1 MRHRLDDNFDR
12 RERTSDPQ
20 YVVVRSTRSASGLW
34 SRLWRISGRWYVTL
48 IVLALLW
55 ANARFLSTD
64 STGNWPALAPTG
76 NIGQPN
82 VPYAMA
88 VRRAGEVLCVDP
100 GSERPTD
107 EMFGL
112 VAYAYRSRATP
123 GSAIAFET
131 EEVVSNAAGSVQI
144 DPADIRA
151 AYLAWLAKHP
161 NTYWQRVAA
170 RLSGS
175 PGPAAANSLRT
186 FQILRTIAVILL
198 VALLIRSLAWTIP
211 ILDAAGRALS
221 GATLSPAERAAL
233 KRKKA
238 LLKGLCPAC
247 GYDIRRLPARV
258 CPECAHRWS
267 EREAS
272 TVPRT

>member
-1 MRHRLDDNFDR
+1 MRHKLDDNFDR
-12 RERTSDPQ
+12 RERTDDPRFI
-20 YVVVRSTRSASGLW
+20 VSPTRAGPGW
-34 SRLWRISGRWYVTL
+34 KARLWRASGRWYVT
-48 IVLALLW
+48 IAVLALLW
-55 ANARFLSTD
+55 ANARYLSAD

-88 VRRAGEVLCVDP
+88 VRRAGLVLCVDP
-100 GSERPTD
+100 GSEQPTD

-112 VAYAYRSRATP
+112 VAYAYRSRSTP

-175 PGPAAANSLRT
+175 PALAGANSLRT
-186 FQILRTIAVILL
+186 FEIIRTIAVMLL

-258 CPECAHRWS
+258 CPECAHRWN